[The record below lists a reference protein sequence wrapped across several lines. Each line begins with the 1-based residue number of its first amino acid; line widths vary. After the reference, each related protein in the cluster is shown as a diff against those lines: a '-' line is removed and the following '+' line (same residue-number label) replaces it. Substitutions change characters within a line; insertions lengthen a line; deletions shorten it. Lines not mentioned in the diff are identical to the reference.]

1 MDANWSEQHT
11 LVGIADYNHPTTQN
25 LDVLIKLETG
35 TWNDYFIGF
44 NRAVGVNSDN
54 VEADNELTIVTT
66 GANGE
71 GYTQS
76 WLKAHL
82 VEGESYE
89 ITDYFTTPVTVRLIK
104 IDKPANA
111 PWRAT
116 LVVGNNGSTP
126 PPTISPGL
134 PTPSPTP
141 APTPPPTNA
150 QPTDAPTLCTG
161 VEIIVDLL
169 TDKWPSETSW
179 SLFNMC
185 TNKEQISVAR
195 MTIYQTANTQYV
207 NTYCVPPAEYTFTVN
222 DTFGDGFC
230 CSYGTGAYTITV
242 DGDVAASGGEF
253 GYSETKSWGSCD
265 VGNQPT
271 NNPTP
276 LPTNQPT
283 DKPVTPPVSSSR
295 IQTCQLL
302 SLSIACSLRLT

>member
-1 MDANWSEQHT
+1 
-11 LVGIADYNHPTTQN
+11 
-25 LDVLIKLETG
+25 
-35 TWNDYFIGF
+35 
-44 NRAVGVNSDN
+44 VNSDN

-141 APTPPPTNA
+141 APTPPPTTA
-150 QPTDAPTLCTG
+150 HPTDAPTLCTG

-169 TDKWPSETSW
+169 TDNYPSETSW

-185 TNKEQISVAR
+185 TNEEQISFPR

-207 NTYCVPPAEYTFTVN
+207 NNDCVPPAEYTFTVN

-230 CSYGTGAYTITV
+230 CSYGTGAYTITA
-242 DGDVAASGGEF
+242 GGYVAASGGEF
-253 GYSETKSWGSCD
+253 GYSKTKSWGSCD

-276 LPTNQPT
+276 PPTNQPT
-283 DKPVTPPVSSSR
+283 YKPVTPPVSASRVQMCCFHCSSPFQCHSPD
-295 IQTCQLL
+295 ILISSHPTN
-302 SLSIACSLRLT
+302 